1 MIQYLDKQLQ
11 PVEDFK
17 HLEYLRLETISGFYK
32 LSFSGTL
39 IKILQNVLELTMT
52 FNYNDISYC
61 SSALFISFVHSN
73 EIELSNCISGSIYSN
88 PLLANLQKSV
98 TSVFQDPKRYYVS
111 KIFKFICGYWMRN
124 FPSPFILHSL
134 QIYKYIKNFW

>member
-61 SSALFISFVHSN
+61 SSALFISFVHSD

-111 KIFKFICGYWMRN
+111 KIFKFICGY
-124 FPSPFILHSL
+124 
-134 QIYKYIKNFW
+134 